1 MKVLQA
7 AKAFLSK
14 FRVDPRVGAGA
25 YHKPGGK
32 MFGDRVMQIDAHACE
47 RCACAL
53 EAALVMT
60 DSMNPEQVITIEV
73 TRMELSSFVC
83 YMRELD
89 KQYRYLRSRKVY
101 TSGQRKRRKK
111 ADE

>member
-1 MKVLQA
+1 MQVLQRV
-7 AKAFLSK
+7 KAFLSS
-14 FRVDPRVGAGA
+14 FRVDPAVQSSA
-25 YHKPGGK
+25 YHQPGK
-32 MFGDRVMQIDAHACE
+32 DLKVAPIDAAACE

-89 KQYRYLRSRKVY
+89 KQYRLLSLRTELDKHP
-101 TSGQRKRRKK
+101 TAKLK
-111 ADE
+111 